1 MSHTSILLILLSAA
15 IHVTWNV
22 LTKSS
27 ASPRT
32 FSFLKGLVIIAI
44 AALVLPAL
52 PVLEIPGE
60 VWGYIVVSGIIHAVY
75 ILALSTAYETGDISF
90 VYPIARSAPA
100 LVPIAAFFL
109 LDERISLRG
118 AGGIATVVAC
128 VFLLQFREGA
138 AGSELARFWR
148 SLRRKDSVWAFVT
161 LGSVISY
168 TLVDKMGMVE
178 LRDVAEISRWL
189 HAPLYFLLE
198 CTIADILFSL
208 YMLTQPRPSVRDAW
222 RKEWR
227 GIIVAAVGSIASYC
241 LILYVMQTETVSY
254 IVTLRQSS
262 VLLAVLVG
270 WLILREPY
278 GRMRVMAATA
288 MLLGFYLVATA

>member
-15 IHVTWNV
+15 FHVTWNV

-32 FSFLKGLVIIAI
+32 FSFLKGLVIIVI

-60 VWGYIVVSGIIHAVY
+60 VWSYIVVSGVIHAIY

-90 VYPIARSAPA
+90 VYPIARSAVA
-100 LVPIAAFFL
+100 FVPIAAFFL
-109 LDERISLRG
+109 LDERVSLRG
-118 AGGIATVVAC
+118 ASGIATVVTC
-128 VFLLQFREGA
+128 MFLLQFREG

-148 SLRRKDSVWAFVT
+148 SLRQKDSVWAFVT
-161 LGSVISY
+161 LASVISY
-168 TLVDKMGMVE
+168 TLVDKKGMVE
-178 LRDVAEISRWL
+178 LRDVAVISRWM

-198 CTIADILFSL
+198 CTIADILFGV
-208 YMLTQPRPSVRDAW
+208 YILTQPRPALRDVW

-227 GIIVAAVGSIASYC
+227 GVIVAAVGSIASYC

-262 VLLAVLVG
+262 VLLVVLVG
-270 WLILREPY
+270 WLGLREPY

-288 MLLGFYLVATA
+288 MLVGFYLVATA